1 MKKIYVK
8 WLVIWVLVAILLI
21 VVNKWFKF
29 INDTD
34 AALILGCLSIAISI
48 LSLGYTDL
56 SKKKFE
62 GVIHI
67 KLLDKSIQP
76 GGEGKPIFNQLNY
89 HIINLCGFA
98 INNFTV
104 TFRFP
109 NKIYY
114 ERSQNHQHFTHF
126 RYGETVLASS
136 DVLKFIGSES
146 GYNDVNFEHFLN
158 LCEWKKGHF
167 MVTISGDNI
176 EPTTYCFRVE
186 ELNKLKAKKVG
197 QMLKYEVV
205 NPKKRANTNE
215 S

>member
-1 MKKIYVK
+1 M
-8 WLVIWVLVAILLI
+8 IWVLIAILLI
-21 VVNKWFKF
+21 VVNKCFKI

-48 LSLGYTDL
+48 LSLGYTDM
-56 SKKKFE
+56 SKKTFK
-62 GVIHI
+62 GVVHI
-67 KLLDKSIQP
+67 KLLEKQFQQGS
-76 GGEGKPIFNQLNY
+76 EGNPIYTQLNF

-114 ERSQNHQHFTHF
+114 ERSQNHQHFTYF
-126 RYGETVLASS
+126 RFGEIVLATS

-158 LCEWKKGHF
+158 LDDWENGHF
-167 MVTISGDNI
+167 MVTVSGDNI
-176 EPTTYCFRVE
+176 EPTTYCLRVE
-186 ELNKLKAKKVG
+186 ELEKLKRNKLS
-197 QMLKYEVV
+197 QMLKYEPVSK
-205 NPKKRANTNE
+205 NK
-215 S
+215 